1 MSRIG
6 KQPIV
11 IENDIKLV
19 YKNNQL
25 EVVGPKGRLTLAIHP
40 LVILSITPS
49 EVKVS
54 LNKRAETTA
63 LQGLYRTLIQNAVKG
78 VKDGWTK
85 QLELVGVGFRA
96 QTTGSELTLSLGF
109 SHPVI
114 IKATEGITFAVT
126 ENKIT
131 VNGSDK
137 YMVGEIA
144 ATIRKLKPPEPY
156 KGKGIRYQGEHIRK
170 KLGKAAKTV
179 GGAGG
184 AK

>member
-6 KQPIV
+6 KQPIN

-19 YKNNQL
+19 YQNNQL
-25 EVVGPKGRLTLAIHP
+25 EVAGPKGRLTLAIHP
-40 LVILSITPS
+40 QVILSITTS

-54 LNKRAETTA
+54 LDKKAETTA

-85 QLELVGVGFRA
+85 TLELVGVGYRA
-96 QTTGSELTLSLGF
+96 QTSSNELTLSLGF

-114 IKATEGITFAVT
+114 IKATEGISFTVT

-131 VNGSDK
+131 VLGCDK

-156 KGKGIRYQGEHIRK
+156 KGKGIRYQGERIRK
-170 KLGKAAKTV
+170 KIGKAAKAV